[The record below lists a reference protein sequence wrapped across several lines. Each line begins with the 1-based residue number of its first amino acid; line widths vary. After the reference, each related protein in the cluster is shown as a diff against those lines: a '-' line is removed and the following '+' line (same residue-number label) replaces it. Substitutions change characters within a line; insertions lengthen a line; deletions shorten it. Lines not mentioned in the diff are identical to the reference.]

1 MKQGR
6 AAAPGC
12 GALNP
17 DNRQFYP
24 LKFLPVFLVPMLI
37 FAGKA
42 PLRAQAPA
50 ASAQIAKPGTATEG
64 GAQPQTKPVRE
75 PSARAKRAAIKL
87 FVRAAKLYTASRFE
101 EAVSLDEKAAELDP
115 TNPNYKAAA
124 ELARSHAVTR
134 YVQQAAT
141 SREHGDEGAART
153 ALARALELDPKSAI
167 VAQHVDE
174 LAGDATRGMDKPL
187 YVDDANHIGPPV
199 ELLPNKELHSFHQ
212 FRNMRQLIVDVF
224 RAYGV
229 EAILDDSLRAQSAHF
244 DVDNVD
250 FLTAAKLLELAT
262 GSFYAP
268 IDAHKVIVARDTAS
282 LRQQYERM
290 ELETI
295 YLPGLTEKDRTDVQ
309 NVAKNIFNFRNATL
323 DASSGTLT
331 LRALPET
338 LNAFNATV
346 EQMLDGKSQVVLEV
360 KMYQLNYTE
369 GRNTGAQ
376 LPQQMS
382 VFDLAI
388 EEQSLLSQNAALVQQ
403 IISSG
408 LASANDP
415 LAILALL
422 LASGQVSNPLLQ
434 QFLSG
439 GAGII
444 GGGASTTGLSPMSA
458 TFNLEINTSDSR
470 ELDDVQLRLG
480 SDEKGTI
487 KSGLKYPITTST
499 LSSSVGTS
507 ATIPGLNLPG
517 LSGGLSSLL
526 SNALASVPSIP
537 MIQYEDVGLNLT
549 ATPEVMRNEDVALTL
564 DLKLTSLSGQSVNN
578 IPIMNNRSYSGVVTL
593 KQGHAAV
600 LVSDLDKEETRTLS
614 GQPGLTDIPGL
625 NNITNVNNALTDSRL
640 VIVLTPHL
648 VRGTQAG
655 GHSMMMRVERQRAG
669 AQ

>member
-1 MKQGR
+1 MRMRR
-6 AAAPGC
+6 AAVPSC
-12 GALNP
+12 GALKP
-17 DNRQFYP
+17 DGS
-24 LKFLPVFLVPMLI
+24 PVQTLI
-37 FAGKA
+37 FFTVSLTAVLLGSA
-42 PLRAQAPA
+42 AVTAHAQAPA
-50 ASAQIAKPGTATEG
+50 AAAQIQNSGPVTTTL
-64 GAQPQTKPVRE
+64 AQPQAKPPRQ
-75 PSARAKRAAIKL
+75 PSAREKRAAIKL
-87 FVRAAKLYTASRFE
+87 FVRAARLYTSSHFE
-101 EAVSLDEKAAELDP
+101 EAAALDEKAAALDP
-115 TNPNYKAAA
+115 TNPNYAAAA

-134 YVQQAAT
+134 YVQQAAA
-141 SREHGDEGAART
+141 SRARGDETSAR
-153 ALARALELDPKSAI
+153 AELARAVLLDPKNDI

-174 LAGDATRGMDKPL
+174 LAGDATRGMEKPL
-187 YVDDANHIGPPV
+187 YVDDANHIGPPII
-199 ELLPNKELHSFHQ
+199 LSPNKELHSFHQ

-224 RAYGV
+224 RAYGI
-229 EAILDDSLRAQSAHF
+229 EAIIDDSLRAQSAHF

-250 FLTAAKLLELAT
+250 FFTAANLLSMTT

-268 IDAHKVIVARDTAS
+268 IDAHKAIVARDTAS

-295 YLPGLTEKDRTDVQ
+295 YLPGLSEKDRTDVQ
-309 NVAKNIFNFRNATL
+309 NVAKSVFNLRNATL

-331 LRALPET
+331 LRAMPET

-346 EQMLDGKSQVVLEV
+346 EQMIDGKSQVMLDV
-360 KMYQLNYTE
+360 KMYQIDFSQ

-382 VFDLAI
+382 VFDLAA
-388 EEQSLLSQNAALVQQ
+388 EEQGILSQNQALVQQ

-434 QFLSG
+434 QFLNG
-439 GAGII
+439 GAGIV
-444 GGGASTTGLSPMSA
+444 GGGASATGLTPMNA

-480 SDEKGTI
+480 NDEKGTI

-499 LSSSVGTS
+499 LSSSVGTA

-526 SNALASVPSIP
+526 SSSLASVPSIP
-537 MIQYEDVGLNLT
+537 MIQYEDVGLTLI
-549 ATPEVMRNEDVALTL
+549 ATPEVMRDGDVALTL
-564 DLKLTSLSGQSVNN
+564 DLKLTALSGQSVNG
-578 IPIMNNRSYSGVVTL
+578 IPIMNNRAYSAVVTL
-593 KQGHAAV
+593 RKDHIAV
-600 LVSDLDKEETRTLS
+600 LVSNLDKEETRTLS

-625 NNITNVNNALTDSRL
+625 NNVTSVNNLLTDSRL
-640 VIVLTPHL
+640 VIVMTPHL

-655 GHSMMMRVERQRAG
+655 GHSQMMRVERQRA
-669 AQ
+669 AMQ